1 MEASQEYL
9 FGLGLIRKFEEQL
22 REIAQAESFKSAKPL
37 ISAIIHPVTG
47 AMAQIKEGK
56 GPLREDL
63 LRVLATVV
71 SEFREQRD
79 FRALREAIEE
89 LLTLVEQEQHS
100 SVES

>member
-22 REIAQAESFKSAKPL
+22 REIARAENLESAKPL
-37 ISAIIHPVTG
+37 ISAVKHPITG

-56 GPLREDL
+56 GPMREDL
-63 LRVLATVV
+63 LRTLARIVP
-71 SEFREQRD
+71 EFREPKD
-79 FRALREAIEE
+79 LKALKEAVEE
-89 LLTLVEQEQHS
+89 LLRLVGQEQHS

>member
-22 REIAQAESFKSAKPL
+22 RKIAQAESFKSAKPL
-37 ISAIIHPVTG
+37 ISAVRHPVTG

-89 LLTLVEQEQHS
+89 LLTLVKQEQHS

>member
-37 ISAIIHPVTG
+37 ISTVRHPVTG